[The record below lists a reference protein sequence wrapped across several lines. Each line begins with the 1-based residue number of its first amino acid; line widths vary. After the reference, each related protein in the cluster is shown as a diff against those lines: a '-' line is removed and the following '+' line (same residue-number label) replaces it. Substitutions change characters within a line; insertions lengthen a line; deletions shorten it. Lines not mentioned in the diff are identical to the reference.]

1 MLKGRLKEVLSV
13 NSSKWIWRIVSV
25 ASIAT
30 TLVLLVGFIYA
41 IKDVNA
47 PQVGV
52 ENERPSQPIGEG
64 VADSMDKKKEY
75 KIAAIGDSLA
85 KGTGDQTGSG
95 FVKRSVEGLAK
106 SSSKKTTLL
115 NNLGINGL
123 TTDGLVKKLDEE
135 GVQYVLKQ
143 SDIIILSIGGN
154 DLFQG
159 AQLLSSAKGKSG
171 ETTNTTSTSTVQDVT
186 AEKITSALPKAS
198 AQLKVA
204 LEKIRTINPDSYIIY
219 VGLYNPFGDMKELK
233 VVGNEAVTKW
243 NNVALTTIN
252 KYENMTL
259 VPTFDL
265 FTHNLKRYLSTDH
278 FHPNAEGY
286 QQIANRIVQGIE

>member
-1 MLKGRLKEVLSV
+1 MKEVLNL
-13 NSSKWIWRIVSV
+13 NSSKWIWRSVSIVSIV
-25 ASIAT
+25 T

-47 PQVGV
+47 PQVGT
-52 ENERPSQPIGEG
+52 EAIERPSQQLGEG
-64 VADSMDKKKEY
+64 VADSMDSKKEY

-85 KGTGDQTGSG
+85 KGTGDETGSG

-106 SSSKKTTLL
+106 SSGKKTTLL

-123 TTDGLVKKLDEE
+123 TTDGLVTKLDEE

-143 SDIIILSIGGN
+143 SDVIILSIGGN

-159 AQLLSSAKGKSG
+159 AQLLSSAKGES
-171 ETTNTTSTSTVQDVT
+171 ETSAGAESTNSAHEVT
-186 AEKITSALPKAS
+186 AEKIQSALPKAS
-198 AQLKVA
+198 AQLKVV
-204 LEKIRTINPDSYIIY
+204 LEKIRVINPDSYIVY

-233 VVGNEAVTKW
+233 TVGNEAVTRW

-259 VPTFDL
+259 VPTYDL
-265 FTHNLKRYLSTDH
+265 FTHNLKRYLSSDH

-286 QQIANRIVQGIE
+286 QQIANRIVQGIQ